1 MRGWRAFCRRSEGA
15 ISILAAVSAT
25 AMIGM
30 AALGVDVGAVYLR
43 SRELQGVADIAAMT
57 AAQDL
62 GRAQARAEAAVRA
75 NRAGQGVR
83 VRTELGRYVPDP
95 ARPAAQRFVP
105 GVRGANAVRVR
116 LDGDAPLYF
125 GALFVAEG
133 RMQVGRNA
141 TAAQARLASFQIGSR
156 LLALRGGIANALLG
170 GLAGGAVNL
179 SVMDYQSLL
188 RANIDLF
195 SFTDALRTRLDLEA
209 ASYDRVLA
217 QEVTAPLALGAL
229 ADALVASGARDA
241 GRAIERLAHAASR
254 QRVIDGLDTLI
265 DLGPYGGQ
273 DQAPDGSGAAVGVN
287 AFDLAMALLELANG
301 ERQVALDLSAG
312 APGLAGVRA
321 WLAIGERPNNSPWLA
336 ITGSDEVII
345 RTAQMRLYI
354 EADVNAAAP
363 IARIRVPLVMEAAS
377 AQARLSDITCGPTQA
392 SRRVTL
398 EASPSLGMVALAEI
412 DRGRLGDFK
421 RPLTLRPARLVEL
434 PLIRAEGA
442 GRIDLGGDAWQE
454 VTFRGDEIARGEM
467 KTVQT
472 RDIAQATFASLMRE
486 IDLDVRVAGLGLNLG
501 GVTRAIATPLSATA
515 PVLDDLVNGL
525 TDVLG
530 VRLGEADLRVN
541 GVRCDG
547 SALVG

>member
-1 MRGWRAFCRRSEGA
+1 
-15 ISILAAVSAT
+15 
-25 AMIGM
+25 MIGM
-30 AALGVDVGAVYLR
+30 AALGVDVGTVYLR
-43 SRELQGVADIAAMT
+43 ARELQGVADIAAMT

-75 NRAGQGVR
+75 NVGGEGVR
-83 VRTELGRYVPDP
+83 VRTELGRYTPDP

-105 GVRGANAVRVR
+105 GARGANAVRVR
-116 LDGDAPLYF
+116 LDGNAPLYF
-125 GALFVAEG
+125 GALFVREG
-133 RMQVGRNA
+133 RMHVGRNA

-170 GLAGGAVNL
+170 ELAGGAVNL

-188 RANIDLF
+188 RADVDLF
-195 SFTDALRTRLDLEA
+195 AFTDALRTRLDLDA

-217 QEVTAPLALGAL
+217 HEMTAPLALGAL
-229 ADALVASGARDA
+229 ADALAASGAREA
-241 GRAIERLAHAASR
+241 ARAIERLADAAAR
-254 QRVIDGLDTLI
+254 QRVLDGLDTLI

-273 DQAPDGSGAAVGVN
+273 DQAPDGAAAAVGVN
-287 AFDLAMALLELANG
+287 AFDLAMAMLELANG

-321 WLAIGERPNNSPWLA
+321 WLAIGERPNNSAWLTV
-336 ITGSDEVII
+336 TGSNDVII

-363 IARIRVPLVMEAAS
+363 IARVRVPLLIEAAS
-377 AQARLSDITCGPTQA
+377 AQARLNDIACGPTQA

-398 EASPSLGMVALAEI
+398 DVSPSVGMLALAEI
-412 DRGRLGDFK
+412 DRSRLGDFK
-421 RPLTLRPARLVEL
+421 RPLTLSPARLVEL
-434 PLIRAEGA
+434 PLIRAEGS
-442 GRIDLGGDAWQE
+442 GRVDLGGDRWQE
-454 VTFRGDEIARGEM
+454 VTFRGDEIARGEI
-467 KTVQT
+467 KTVAT
-472 RDIAQATFASLMRE
+472 RDIAEATITSLMRE
-486 IDLDVRVAGLGLNLG
+486 IDLNVRVAGLGLNLG
-501 GVTRAIATPLSATA
+501 GVTRLIATPLSAAA

-530 VRLGEADLRVN
+530 VHLGEADVRVN